1 MTNSL
6 SAMDYFA
13 AKLAYQMSPE
23 DLDDA
28 QLLGAA
34 PIVVDTRSATAWS
47 HSHIPY
53 AVHIPAAEIGV
64 RAPLDIPDEDADIVV
79 YSWGLGSVDAA
90 RAALTLIRLGYTRVR
105 ELSGG
110 FEGWEG
116 HGFAVATAERDP
128 FAFTDSLAG

>member
-23 DLDDA
+23 DLDVA

-53 AVHIPAAEIGV
+53 ALHIPAAEIGV
-64 RAPLDIPDEDADIVV
+64 RAAVDIPDEDADIVV

-105 ELSGG
+105 ELNGG
-110 FEGWEG
+110 FDGWEG
-116 HGFAVATAERDP
+116 HGFAVESEQSDP
-128 FAFTDSLAG
+128 FGFTSSLAG

>member
-6 SAMDYFA
+6 SALDFFA

-23 DLDDA
+23 DLDVA

-47 HSHIPY
+47 HSRIPSALHIP
-53 AVHIPAAEIGV
+53 VAEIGV
-64 RAPLDIPDEDADIVV
+64 RAPRDIPDEDADIVV

-90 RAALTLIRLGYTRVR
+90 RAALTLIKLGYTRVR

-116 HGFAVATAERDP
+116 HGYAVETQQNDP
-128 FAFTDSLAG
+128 FGFTESMAG

>member
-1 MTNSL
+1 MTNSH

-116 HGFAVATAERDP
+116 HGFAVESAERDP

>member
-1 MTNSL
+1 MTNSI

-23 DLDDA
+23 DLDVA

-53 AVHIPAAEIGV
+53 ALHIPASEIGV
-64 RAPLDIPDEDADIVV
+64 RAPVDIPDEDADIVV

-90 RAALTLIRLGYTRVR
+90 RAALTLIRLGYSRVR

-116 HGFAVATAERDP
+116 HGFAVETDQSDP
-128 FAFTDSLAG
+128 FAFTESLAG

>member
-6 SAMDYFA
+6 SAMDFFA

-23 DLDDA
+23 DLDVA

-47 HSHIPY
+47 HSHIPS
-53 AVHIPAAEIGV
+53 AQHIPSAEIGV
-64 RAPLDIPDEDADIVV
+64 RAAVDIPDEDADIVV

-90 RAALTLIRLGYTRVR
+90 RAALTLIRLGYTQVR
-105 ELSGG
+105 ELNGG

-116 HGFAVATAERDP
+116 HGFAIETEHRDP
-128 FAFTDSLAG
+128 FGVTESLAG

>member
-6 SAMDYFA
+6 SAMDFFA

-23 DLDDA
+23 DLDVA

-53 AVHIPAAEIGV
+53 AQHIPAAEIGV
-64 RAPLDIPDEDADIVV
+64 RAAVDIPDEDADIVV
-79 YSWGLGSVDAA
+79 YSWGPGSVDAA
-90 RAALTLIRLGYTRVR
+90 RAALTLIRLGYTQVR
-105 ELSGG
+105 ELNGG

-116 HGFAVATAERDP
+116 HGFAIETEHSEP
-128 FAFTDSLAG
+128 FSVTESLAG

>member
-1 MTNSL
+1 MTTSL
-6 SAMDYFA
+6 SAMDFFA

-23 DLDDA
+23 DLDVA
-28 QLLGAA
+28 HLLGAA
-34 PIVVDTRSATAWS
+34 PVVVDTRSAAAWS

-53 AVHIPAAEIGV
+53 ALPIPAGEIGV
-64 RAPLDIPDEDADIVV
+64 RAAVDIPDEDADIVV

-110 FEGWEG
+110 FESWEG
-116 HGFAVATAERDP
+116 HGYAVETQQSDP
-128 FAFTDSLAG
+128 SGFTG